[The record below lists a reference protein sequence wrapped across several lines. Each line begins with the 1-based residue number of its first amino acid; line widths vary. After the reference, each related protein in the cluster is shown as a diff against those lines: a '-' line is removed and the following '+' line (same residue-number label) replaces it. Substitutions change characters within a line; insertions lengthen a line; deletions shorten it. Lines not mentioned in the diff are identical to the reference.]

1 MSSGMTGTIRQAIQ
15 SAVTRLQGIDTALLD
30 AELLLA
36 HVLGATRTFIMMY
49 PERVLTAEQY
59 HDFCHLLDR
68 RAGGEPLAYLVGKQG
83 FWTLDLIVTPDV
95 LVPRPETELLVETAL
110 QLAPAEQPC
119 QVLDLGTGS
128 GAIALSIASERERWQ
143 VTATDL
149 SPKALAIAELNA
161 RLNTLSDRVSFRAG
175 SWFDALESV
184 VATEGRF
191 DLIVSNPPYLADD
204 DPHLDQ
210 GALPF
215 EPVSALVAG
224 DAGLADLH
232 VIANQSSWFLKA
244 GGYLLVEH
252 GFEQGEAVRSIFH
265 AAGFAEVDTIKD
277 LAGLD
282 RITLGKCAEIPGN
295 EEVAHE

>member
-49 PERVLTAEQY
+49 PERVLTAEQQR
-59 HDFCHLLDR
+59 DFCHLLDR

-83 FWTLDLIVTPDV
+83 FWTLDLMVTPDV

-149 SPKALAIAELNA
+149 SGKALAIAEKNA
-161 RLNTLSDRVSFRAG
+161 RLNKLTDRVSFRAG
-175 SWFDALESV
+175 SWFDALEDV
-184 VATEGRF
+184 VDTEGRF

-204 DPHLDQ
+204 DPHLEQ

-224 DAGLADLH
+224 DAGLADLQM
-232 VIANQSSWFLKA
+232 IARQSSGFLKT

-252 GFEQGEAVRSIFH
+252 GFEQGEAVRRIFH

-282 RITLGKCAEIPGN
+282 RITLGKSAEIPGN